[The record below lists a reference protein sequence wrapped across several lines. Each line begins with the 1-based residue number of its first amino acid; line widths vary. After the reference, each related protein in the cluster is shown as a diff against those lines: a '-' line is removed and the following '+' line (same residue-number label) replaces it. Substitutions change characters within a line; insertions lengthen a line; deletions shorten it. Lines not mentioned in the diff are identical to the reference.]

1 MVVPRHRESLSLLAR
16 QFQERQID
24 KTYVARVAGIV
35 ERDRGEVNLPLIA
48 DWPNRPLQ
56 KVCHENGKSALTRW
70 RVLSRE
76 LASTLI
82 ELTPITGRSHQL
94 RIHMREMGHPILG
107 CDFYAPEAV
116 LQAAPRLL
124 LHATHPI
131 PTSAIRT
138 VLQAYSPTS
147 KHSDGNSIAFR
158 GGIEMHYYDGPRH
171 LPCISR
177 YTCAEWYA
185 SPRFLESSLVSLD
198 HLNGEK
204 VIVAK
209 PNHSSTL
216 THNLWLVVALA
227 IPSPGAGLG
236 FALAGA
242 WPILPLAGIELAALG
257 GALYWVNWKLEY
269 RHVIRVSDDIITVD
283 KGYFVPKRSWYS
295 RGSSPR

>member
-1 MVVPRHRESLSLLAR
+1 MPASIDEEPPYLVPHTREPIRLLYRDSDLLIIDKPNLLLSVPGRHPLNYDCLLSRLSRYYPGVSAVHRLDLDTSGIMVVPRHKESLSLLAR

-107 CDFYAPEAV
+107 CDFYAPKAV

-124 LHATHPI
+124 LHATRIRFQHPR
-131 PTSAIRT
+131 SEQW
-138 VLQAYSPTS
+138 LKAYSPTP
-147 KHSDGNSIAFR
+147 KAFR
-158 GGIEMHYYDGPRH
+158 RE
-171 LPCISR
+171 
-177 YTCAEWYA
+177 
-185 SPRFLESSLVSLD
+185 
-198 HLNGEK
+198 
-204 VIVAK
+204 
-209 PNHSSTL
+209 
-216 THNLWLVVALA
+216 
-227 IPSPGAGLG
+227 
-236 FALAGA
+236 
-242 WPILPLAGIELAALG
+242 
-257 GALYWVNWKLEY
+257 
-269 RHVIRVSDDIITVD
+269 
-283 KGYFVPKRSWYS
+283 
-295 RGSSPR
+295 

>member
-1 MVVPRHRESLSLLAR
+1 MPTSIDEQPPYLVPHTREPIRLLYRDSDLLIIDKPNLLLSVPGRHPLNYDCLLSRLSHHYPGVSAVHRLDLDTSGIMVVPRHRESLSLLAR

-48 DWPNRPLQ
+48 DWPSRPLQ

-124 LHATHPI
+124 LHATRIRFQHPR
-131 PTSAIRT
+131 SEQW
-138 VLQAYSPTS
+138 LQAYSPTP
-147 KHSDGNSIAFR
+147 KAFR
-158 GGIEMHYYDGPRH
+158 RE
-171 LPCISR
+171 
-177 YTCAEWYA
+177 
-185 SPRFLESSLVSLD
+185 
-198 HLNGEK
+198 
-204 VIVAK
+204 
-209 PNHSSTL
+209 
-216 THNLWLVVALA
+216 
-227 IPSPGAGLG
+227 
-236 FALAGA
+236 
-242 WPILPLAGIELAALG
+242 
-257 GALYWVNWKLEY
+257 
-269 RHVIRVSDDIITVD
+269 
-283 KGYFVPKRSWYS
+283 
-295 RGSSPR
+295 